1 VETLPHDRITF
12 DIYTFYKALDP
23 GTEYLFRRKRQE
35 NYCRDMPQEV
45 IFTEEN
51 KLLS

>member
-1 VETLPHDRITF
+1 MVLKTRLI
-12 DIYTFYKALDP
+12 IVS

-35 NYCRDMPQEV
+35 NYCRDMPKEV

-51 KLLS
+51 KPLS